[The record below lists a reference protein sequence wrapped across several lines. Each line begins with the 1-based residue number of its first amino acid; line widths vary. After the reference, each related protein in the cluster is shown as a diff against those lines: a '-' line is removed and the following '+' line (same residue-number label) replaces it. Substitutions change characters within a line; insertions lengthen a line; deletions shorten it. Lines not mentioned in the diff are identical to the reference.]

1 MRRQYTTEE
10 YYSLV
15 KKIRK
20 TFPDCSVTTDIM
32 AGFPG
37 ETDEDFEES
46 LKFAE
51 KIGFAKIHVFQYSVR
66 HGTAAASMPQVPQ
79 NKKFERAVKMKNT
92 ADMLQKAYL
101 ENQVGKIFPVL
112 FERENSS
119 DFHQGY
125 TPNYTLVKIPAKKS
139 EKSLRRMIF
148 YVKIV
153 RSENDF
159 CLGEIINTPSD
170 I

>member
-1 MRRQYTTEE
+1 
-10 YYSLV
+10 
-15 KKIRK
+15 
-20 TFPDCSVTTDIM
+20 
-32 AGFPG
+32 
-37 ETDEDFEES
+37 
-46 LKFAE
+46 
-51 KIGFAKIHVFQYSVR
+51 
-66 HGTAAASMPQVPQ
+66 
-79 NKKFERAVKMKNT
+79 MKNT